1 MVVTKQARR
10 KKSGVFRWIVLFAI
24 IAAVLFVK
32 FSPSKA
38 AQIVRERV
46 IATLGDT
53 EKLQSVIAAI
63 GGSGDSS
70 DPGLQEVFSQQSQG
84 EPTISSQDE
93 VYAASSGG
101 IDDILGREKTLFPDA
116 IDETI
121 YPMEFTHAMPT
132 SGEVSSTFGSRIS
145 PTTGQ
150 PGFHYGLD
158 IAADEGTVIGSFA
171 DGTVRE
177 IGESSYGKYIII
189 DHADDFSTLYAHCSS
204 ISASVGDAVLCGEE
218 IARVGQTGN
227 ATGPHL
233 HLELWHAGTAL
244 DPQSYLIEV

>member
-1 MVVTKQARR
+1 MVVTRQAQR
-10 KKSGVFRWIVLFAI
+10 KKSGVFRWIVLFAV

-32 FSPSKA
+32 FSPSA
-38 AQIVRERV
+38 VAQVVRERV
-46 IATLGDT
+46 IATIGNT
-53 EKLQSVIAAI
+53 EKLQSVVAAI
-63 GGSGDSS
+63 GGADEAQDS
-70 DPGLQEVFSQQSQG
+70 GLQEVFSQQSQAKQ
-84 EPTISSQDE
+84 TIGSQNE

-121 YPMEFTHAMPT
+121 YPMEFTHAIPT
-132 SGEVSSTFGSRIS
+132 VGEVSSTFGSRIS

-150 PGFHYGLD
+150 PGFHYGMD
-158 IAADEGTVIGSFA
+158 IAADEGTVIGAFA

-177 IGESSYGKYIII
+177 VGESSYGKYLII
-189 DHADDFSTLYAHCSS
+189 DHAEDFSTLYAHCSS
-204 ISASVGDAVLCGEE
+204 ISASVGDIVACGDE

-233 HLELWHAGTAL
+233 HLELWHNGSAL
-244 DPQSYLIEV
+244 DPQSYLTEV